1 MKMTPIVRTT
11 TKLVSPF
18 LVTYSVYLM
27 VYGHLSPGGGFQ
39 AGVILAVSIIL
50 LITSH
55 GYKRVRKTFKF
66 WEVQFIEGISGAFLV
81 FLGILGTFFG
91 GFFYNF
97 LKGGA
102 TGTLLSGGIIP
113 LFNVGVALKVG
124 AAFTFMFYILLRWVE
139 RD

>member
-1 MKMTPIVRTT
+1 MKMSLIVRTT
-11 TKLVSPF
+11 TKLISPF
-18 LVTYSVYLM
+18 LVAYSAYLM

-39 AGVILAVSIIL
+39 AGVILAVSIVL

-55 GYKRVRKTFKF
+55 GYSRVRKTFKF
-66 WEVQFIEGISGAFLV
+66 WEVQLIEGVSGEFLALLATAGV
-81 FLGILGTFFG
+81 FFR

-97 LKGGA
+97 LRGGRF
-102 TGTLLSGGIIP
+102 GSLLSGGTIP
-113 LFNVGVALKVG
+113 LFNIGVALKVG